1 MVVWLESEGGDRE
14 VVAID
19 PILKAIFGSL
29 KQPLNG
35 YNAYLKRVLAVEWYG
50 STRINN

>member
-1 MVVWLESEGGDRE
+1 MVVGLGIRGGDRE

-35 YNAYLKRVLAVEWYG
+35 YNAYLKRFLAVE
-50 STRINN
+50 